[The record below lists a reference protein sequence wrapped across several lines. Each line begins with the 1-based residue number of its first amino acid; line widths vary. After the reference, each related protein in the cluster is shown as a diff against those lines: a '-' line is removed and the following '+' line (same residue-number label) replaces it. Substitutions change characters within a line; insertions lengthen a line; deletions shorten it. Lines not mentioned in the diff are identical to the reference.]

1 MGLSNPDS
9 ELGVNSELGVKS
21 IPREVFG
28 DYFVTFSI
36 ARRRRIFL
44 IIDATNM
51 IFLHSCSE
59 NFRHAGN
66 TLGYNRY

>member
-21 IPREVFG
+21 IPREIFS

-36 ARRRRIFL
+36 GRRRRIFF

-51 IFLHSCSE
+51 IFLHS
-59 NFRHAGN
+59 
-66 TLGYNRY
+66 